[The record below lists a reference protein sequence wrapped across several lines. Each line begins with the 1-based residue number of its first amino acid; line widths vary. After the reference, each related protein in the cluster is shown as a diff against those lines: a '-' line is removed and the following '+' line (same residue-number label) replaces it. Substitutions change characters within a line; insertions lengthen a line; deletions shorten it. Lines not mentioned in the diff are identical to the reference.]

1 MTDGPLSSTA
11 AVEIPPYRLFPVVV
25 GSLAA
30 LAIVGFIL
38 GLKAADDGGST
49 IVSAGD
55 AANAATL
62 AGAPLASPIILNPAD
77 SAPPPPEP
85 VKTEEVKTAEEP
97 APPEA
102 PPPVPAVTTPTI
114 IAPAPT
120 PAAPPPAAATAET
133 LY

>member
-1 MTDGPLSSTA
+1 MTDGPFQSTA
-11 AVEIPPYRLFPVVV
+11 AVEIPPVRFFPIVV
-25 GSLAA
+25 GSIAA
-30 LAIVGFIL
+30 LAVVGFIL

-49 IVSAGD
+49 IVSASD

-62 AGAPLASPIILNPAD
+62 AGAPLASPITLNAAETEPPA
-77 SAPPPPEP
+77 PEP

-102 PPPVPAVTTPTI
+102 PPVPPVTAPTI
-114 IAPAPT
+114 IAPT
-120 PAAPPPAAATAET
+120 PAAPAPAAAATADS